1 MSGLHLLEIALP
13 KVDEHPLR
21 LLGSVSPQLAGLE
34 GDAVERLGTA
44 APPMRV
50 RVRQNVDAVDGM
62 DAPAV
67 TAGVARQARVAR
79 RLPVAREDGV
89 ARLEARRRRGLAL
102 LGHAFAH
109 HVHDAVE

>member
-1 MSGLHLLEIALP
+1 MSGPRRLEIALP
-13 KVDEHPLR
+13 EIDEHPLR
-21 LLGSVSPQLAGLE
+21 LLGRVSPQLAGLE

-50 RVRQNVDAVDGM
+50 RVRQNVDAMDQV

-67 TAGVARQARVAR
+67 TARVARQARVTR

-102 LGHAFAH
+102 LGHALAH
-109 HVHDAVE
+109 HVHDA